1 MTTTL
6 GVDLGGTRMRAA
18 IVSGDGRILERRAQ
32 PTPSDASCAR
42 ALVDLAGG
50 LVEGARVHVAVIG
63 VPGRVDHSMGRMEHA
78 PNLPPEWAPEL
89 TEDHLSQALGTPVAL
104 ANDADLAA
112 VGEVR
117 FGAGRDALDLVY
129 LTVSTGIGA
138 GVILGGR
145 LVSGRRS
152 IAEAGHMVI
161 DRTSFRNGEP
171 ATFEDQA
178 SGTALARLAAGVG
191 IEGGGRAVVEGL
203 AGGDP
208 GARWAWNELVDAAAI
223 GATNLAHLFSPE
235 VIVVGG
241 GVAGAGEALLEP
253 IRRHLSRHGPRSL
266 PVPIRVVRAALGDDA
281 GLAGA
286 AAWRETALGEVRT
299 DA

>member
-1 MTTTL
+1 
-6 GVDLGGTRMRAA
+6 MRAA
-18 IVSGDGRILERRAQ
+18 VVSGDGRIVERRAQ
-32 PTPSDASCAR
+32 PTPSDASCAQ

-50 LVEGARVHVAVIG
+50 VLDGAGVHVAVIG

-78 PNLPPEWAPEL
+78 PNLPHEWAPEL
-89 TEDHLSQALGTPVAL
+89 TEEHLSAALGVPVSL

-112 VGEVR
+112 VGELR

-145 LVSGRRS
+145 LVRGRRS
-152 IAEAGHMVI
+152 IAEAGHTII
-161 DRTSFRNGEP
+161 DRTSFRDGEP
-171 ATFEDQA
+171 ATFEEQA
-178 SGTALARLAAGVG
+178 SGTGLARLAAGAG

-203 AGGDP
+203 ATGDP
-208 GARWAWNELVDAAAI
+208 GARWAWKELVEAAAV

-235 VIVVGG
+235 AIVVGG
-241 GVAGAGEALLEP
+241 GVVAGAGEALLEP

-266 PVPIRVVRAALGDDA
+266 PEPIRVVGAALGDDA

-286 AAWRETALGEVRT
+286 AGWRGTALGGSGT
-299 DA
+299 DG